1 MAAVE
6 SSRSDTGGRGQPST
20 SHTGNGAPELLAEEL
35 GVIARRLQHVDEPAA
50 MLSEIVAAA
59 VALVPGVDAG
69 SISVV
74 TGRRHVGS
82 QAPTSDLAVDVD
94 ALQEET
100 GQGPCLDAAY
110 VHQTVRVDDMSREDR
125 WPLFAQ
131 RATEVGA
138 VSMLSIQLYVEG
150 DNLGALNLYGRAPYA
165 FTDESEDI
173 GLLFAAHAAVAY
185 AGVRKTAQLTN
196 GLASRD
202 IIGQAKG
209 ILMER
214 YHITAERA
222 FLILTRIS
230 QDSNRKLHDVAS
242 GIAST
247 GAVPQPPTSQRR

>member
-1 MAAVE
+1 MNN
-6 SSRSDTGGRGQPST
+6 RGSDTGGRGQPST
-20 SHTGNGAPELLAEEL
+20 SHAGGASSKSLAEEL
-35 GVIARRLQHVDEPAA
+35 GVIARRLQNVGDTAS

-59 VALVPGVDAG
+59 VAVVPGADEG

-74 TGRRHVGS
+74 TARRQVGS
-82 QAPTSDLAVDVD
+82 EAPTSDLAVDVD

-110 VHQTVRVDDMSREDR
+110 VHQTVRVDDMSHEGR

-131 RATEVGA
+131 RATAVGA

-150 DNLGALNLYGRAPYA
+150 DDLGALNLYGRTPYA

-185 AGVRKTAQLTN
+185 VGVVKSAQLAN

-202 IIGQAKG
+202 IIGQSKG

-214 YHITAERA
+214 YDITAERA

-230 QDSNRKLHDVAS
+230 QDSNRKLYEVAS
-242 GIAST
+242 DIVSART
-247 GAVPQPPTSQRR
+247 IPQPPAPRHR